1 MLPPFFYTGPVS
13 KSQPRPIFLIGP
25 MGAGKS
31 TVGRI
36 LADNLDRAFLDSD
49 HEIERR
55 VGQTIAQIFVSD
67 GETAFRRIEA
77 ETIEALS
84 NEVAVIALGGGALTS
99 PGLLEKLAEKGDLVY
114 LRASID
120 VLMARIA
127 DPASRPLMA
136 GLDEGARRARLAALL
151 EERRELYER
160 ATFVVDADGDAKEV
174 ARRVITALAREA

>member
-1 MLPPFFYTGPVS
+1 
-13 KSQPRPIFLIGP
+13 

-36 LADNLDRAFLDSD
+36 LADSLEIPFFDSD
-49 HEIERR
+49 DEIERR
-55 VGQTIAQIFVSD
+55 VGQAIAQIFASD

-99 PGLLEKLAEKGDLVY
+99 PCTLEKLVEKGDLVY
-114 LRASID
+114 LRSSVD
-120 VLMARIA
+120 VLMARIV
-127 DPASRPLMA
+127 DPASRPLLA

-151 EERRELYER
+151 EERQGLYER
-160 ATFVVDADGDAKEV
+160 ATFVVDADGDPKDV
-174 ARRVITALAREA
+174 GQRIITALARDID